1 MLVLLPYISIRY
13 ILKKTVFRLWTSYN
27 VVCLLYFQGT
37 LLPMT
42 HISFI
47 YLTCFSI
54 ILVKVAYFWN
64 RLKTQLQLGV
74 HFCIFYIE
82 NSDCQVNM
90 NVSRILYKIH
100 FPILTSTKT
109 MSNESL
115 SSQYILQIMLPIL
128 RSATRLLCTIFYMFW
143 LLSSLTVFK
152 RTIDRILFLFI
163 WLLFT
168 LSWSCTVPIADF
180 ENKRFIMMMSMNEE
194 GYNTHI

>member
-1 MLVLLPYISIRY
+1 
-13 ILKKTVFRLWTSYN
+13 
-27 VVCLLYFQGT
+27 
-37 LLPMT
+37 MT

-64 RLKTQLQLGV
+64 RLKTQLQLEV

-90 NVSRILYKIH
+90 KVRRILYKIH
-100 FPILTSTKT
+100 FPILPSTKT

-115 SSQYILQIMLPIL
+115 SSQYILQIMLRIL
-128 RSATRLLCTIFYMFW
+128 RSATRLPCTIFYMIW
-143 LLSSLTVFK
+143 LLSSLTVFI
-152 RTIDRILFLFI
+152 RTVGRILFLFI

-180 ENKRFIMMMSMNEE
+180 ENKRFKKKSLKIQKGNQI
-194 GYNTHI
+194 N

>member
-1 MLVLLPYISIRY
+1 
-13 ILKKTVFRLWTSYN
+13 
-27 VVCLLYFQGT
+27 
-37 LLPMT
+37 MT

-54 ILVKVAYFWN
+54 ILVKDAYFWN

-82 NSDCQVNM
+82 NSDCQVIM

-100 FPILTSTKT
+100 FPILPSTKT

-128 RSATRLLCTIFYMFW
+128 RSATRLSCTIFYMCW
-143 LLSSLTVFK
+143 LLSSLTVFI
-152 RTIDRILFLFI
+152 RTVGRILFLFI

-180 ENKRFIMMMSMNEE
+180 ENKRFKKKSLKIQKGNQI
-194 GYNTHI
+194 N